1 MTLETAGDER
11 SNPRRMQSN
20 APNVVPLEAP
30 LLRASA
36 VPWSR
41 LAWGAALILA
51 AAGVFTAC
59 CDTPM
64 IWDGAYQFA
73 FSLIRQKP
81 YFYLTRF
88 HSYILWTPM
97 VWLSHVTTNLTVLK
111 LAYGLPFT
119 LAPAFSVLASWWV
132 VRKRAPHLILWAIFG
147 AAAAPLP
154 GQIFIINDSIFQQH
168 MFWPVF
174 LGLLVPLEWPQIVAL
189 SLLVVFQFAH
199 QIGFVLL
206 TGGAGAA
213 ALLAL
218 RARAD
223 RRELLIK
230 SGIAFALA
238 IVALWKIFHFPDSYA
253 QREFTWEAAHNAWTW
268 GVAGWP
274 LRGLEL
280 MWAAGGLAL
289 IARMLSGT
297 RFEAFRKEVWLVAA
311 ICVVTAMGL
320 WVFWASGAARWTTA
334 VNYRRWVVPLTIP
347 FYLLAFLDQFLKAPA
362 DAPPRSN
369 AAPVLTIGYLVAG
382 TFAVVLSIQSVIWLR
397 LTRHLLRDVG
407 PYPQAIVPWNAI
419 SWTADTA
426 LYHWGT
432 ASYVYV
438 LEGRVPRHL
447 VLDPL
452 PADSAKQL
460 KMLRDAP
467 PMIPLASFT
476 PVDPAPGPAGWFDFR
491 PMLEQIQRELTHVH

>member
-1 MTLETAGDER
+1 
-11 SNPRRMQSN
+11 MQFSARN
-20 APNVVPLEAP
+20 LRPADAPS
-30 LLRASA
+30 LRASTA
-36 VPWSR
+36 PWSR
-41 LAWGAALILA
+41 LAWGAAAILA
-51 AAGVFTAC
+51 ITGVFTAW

-73 FSLIRQKP
+73 FSLIEQKP

-88 HSYILWTPM
+88 HSYILWSPM
-97 VWLSHVTTNLTVLK
+97 VWLSHVTANLTVLK
-111 LAYGLPFT
+111 MAYGLPFT
-119 LAPAFSVLASWWV
+119 LAPAFSVIVSWWV
-132 VRKRAPHLILWAIFG
+132 VRRRAPHLILWAIFG

-174 LGLLVPLEWPQIVAL
+174 LGLLVPLEWPQIIAL

-206 TGGAGAA
+206 MGGAGAA

-218 RARAD
+218 RDVAH

-230 SGIAFALA
+230 AAIAFVLA

-280 MWAAGGLAL
+280 MWAAAGLAL
-289 IARMLSGT
+289 LARIVGGKQSGRFSKEIWIVSILCVIAGM
-297 RFEAFRKEVWLVAA
+297 V
-311 ICVVTAMGL
+311 L
-320 WVFWASGAARWTTA
+320 WTIWASSIHRWTTA
-334 VNYRRWVVPLTIP
+334 ANYRRWVVPLTVP
-347 FYLLAFLDQFLKAPA
+347 FYLLAFLDQLLRVPAPSA
-362 DAPPRSN
+362 NNRVVGRS
-369 AAPVLTIGYLVAG
+369 PVLVVGYLVAA
-382 TFAVVLSIQSVIWLR
+382 TFALVLSIQSVAWLG
-397 LTRHLLRDVG
+397 LTRHLLRDVER
-407 PYPQAIVPWNAI
+407 YPAAIVPWKAI
-419 SWTADTA
+419 SWTQDTA

-432 ASYVYV
+432 ASYVFV
-438 LEGRVPRHL
+438 LEGRTPKHL

-452 PADSAKQL
+452 PDDSEKQL
-460 KMLRDAP
+460 QALRANP
-467 PMIPLASFT
+467 PKVPLASFT
-476 PVDPAPGPAGWFDFR
+476 PINPAPGPAGWFDFR
-491 PMLEQIQRELTHVH
+491 PMIEQIAREAGRTVPSP

>member
-1 MTLETAGDER
+1 
-11 SNPRRMQSN
+11 MQSHAAN
-20 APNVVPLEAP
+20 VTPIDAPS
-30 LLRASA
+30 LRASDQ
-36 VPWSR
+36 PWSR
-41 LAWGAALILA
+41 LAWGSALILA
-51 AAGVFTAC
+51 VTGVFTAW

-73 FSLIRQKP
+73 SSLIQQKP

-97 VWLSHVTTNLTVLK
+97 VWLSHVTTNLTILK
-111 LAYGLPFT
+111 MAYGLPFT

-132 VRKRAPHLILWAIFG
+132 VRKRAPHLVLWAIFG

-189 SLLVVFQFAH
+189 ALLVVFQFAH

-206 TGGAGAA
+206 AGGAGAA
-213 ALLAL
+213 ACLAL
-218 RARAD
+218 RD
-223 RRELLIK
+223 RENRRQLLIK
-230 SGIAFALA
+230 ASIASVLA
-238 IVALWKIFHFPDSYA
+238 FIALWKIFHFPDSYA

-280 MWAAGGLAL
+280 MWAAGGVAL
-289 IARMLSGT
+289 VARLLSGT
-297 RFEAFRKEVWLVAA
+297 RYEPFRKEAWLVAA
-311 ICVVTAMGL
+311 LCVVAAMVL
-320 WVFWASGAARWTTA
+320 WVIWASSAHRWTTA
-334 VNYRRWVVPLTIP
+334 ANYRRWVVPLTIP
-347 FYLLAFLDQFLKAPA
+347 FYLLAFLDQFLKVPA
-362 DAPPRSN
+362 GVGPTPTRS
-369 AAPVLTIGYLVAG
+369 PVLLVGYLVAA
-382 TFAVVLSIQSVIWLR
+382 TFAVILSIQSVIWLR
-397 LTRHLLRDVG
+397 LTRHLLRDVE
-407 PYPQAIVPWNAI
+407 PYPRAIVPWNAI

-447 VLDPL
+447 MLDPL
-452 PADSAKQL
+452 APDSEKQL
-460 KMLRDAP
+460 AMLRANP

-476 PVDPAPGPAGWFDFR
+476 PVDPNPGPAGWFDFR
-491 PMLEQIQRELTHVH
+491 PMLKNIEEQMRMQNAK